1 MMDRN
6 VMRFSRNTKPEPET
20 LVEADKTSGE
30 APIQSAEETSRGK
43 IVETIVAARELT
55 EDSIFAVLALRH
67 EIATAQALQQ
77 LILEGQVEAVGI
89 DEKGR
94 VNGDNF
100 RFKGR
105 GSNGEARTL
114 PGCVQA
120 MA

>member
-67 EIATAQALQQ
+67 EIATAQALEQ
-77 LILEGQVEAVGI
+77 LILEGRVEAKVI
-89 DEKGR
+89 DENGR
-94 VNGDNF
+94 LTGDNL
-100 RFKGR
+100 RFKAR
-105 GSNGEARTL
+105 DSNGEARTL
-114 PGCVQA
+114 RDCAEAVA
-120 MA
+120 